1 MSDKPEDLLIWQYR
15 GKPKARQTVGLF
27 FRESKE
33 AWRSAQAV
41 GEMLNIDTA
50 TGYALDLVGRHVG
63 LSRTLRAFVPKEYFG
78 WAGIEAALGFGAGTF
93 YREGEPLKESS
104 RLDDDDYRFLLRARM
119 LKNTQ
124 RPTLEGIDAS
134 IKQLLGDSAFVID
147 SYDMTMNIVVP
158 EMQLNS
164 LRLHAV
170 LNLDIL
176 VRPVGVWF
184 KLIVISSD
192 HPFGWAN
199 VSQTFG
205 FNEGKFTRLINADN
219 QEA

>member
-1 MSDKPEDLLIWQYR
+1 MIWQYR

-27 FRESKE
+27 FRESRE
-33 AWRSAQAV
+33 AWLAAQAV

-78 WAGIEAALGFGAGTF
+78 WAGIGAALGFGAGTF
-93 YREGEPLKESS
+93 YREGESLKESS
-104 RLDDDDYRFLLRARM
+104 RLDDDDYRFLLKARV

-124 RPTLEGIDAS
+124 RPTLEGITTAV
-134 IKQLLGDSAFVID
+134 KQLLGKSASVID
-147 SYDMTMNIVVP
+147 GYDMTMNIVVP

-164 LRLHAV
+164 LRLYAV

-176 VRPVGVWF
+176 VRPIGVWF
-184 KLIVISSD
+184 RLIVISNE
-192 HPFGWAN
+192 HPFGWSNDTQA
-199 VSQTFG
+199 FG
-205 FNEGKFTRLINADN
+205 FNEGKFTRLINVSN
-219 QEA
+219 

>member
-15 GKPKARQTVGLF
+15 GKPKARQTVGLLF
-27 FRESKE
+27 GESKI
-33 AWRSAQAV
+33 AWQSAQAV

-63 LSRTLRAFVPKEYFG
+63 LSRTLKTFVPKEYFG
-78 WAGIEAALGFGAGTF
+78 WVGVEAALGFGVGIF
-93 YREGEPLKESS
+93 YRAGESLKNSS
-104 RLDDDDYRFLLRARM
+104 RLKDDDYRFLIKAKV

-124 RPTLEGIDAS
+124 RPTMEGITAS
-134 IKQLLGDSAFVID
+134 IKQLLGEGAFAID

-158 EMQLNS
+158 ELQLNG
-164 LRLHAV
+164 LRLYAV

-184 KLIVISSD
+184 KFIIISND

-199 VSQTFG
+199 DAQAFG
-205 FNEGKFTRLINADN
+205 FNDGKFTRLINAN
-219 QEA
+219 H